1 MPENNQ
7 FSFPTTLPRQENR
20 LPTFPQI
27 PYNPYTPIQKTAF
40 ANTTYDPSLE
50 ADFGRLN
57 LSTPS
62 RNSQGLGFDRS
73 FLRNLSDSSLNTGF
87 PHNSGSQL
95 DYTDLNLQRMRVESA
110 VRGQTGL
117 YMDPHGFSDS
127 GEELFDGFGLTG
139 LNPGSLSYVHYN
151 NGLGYGLNRWNNRV
165 NQDGFYE
172 VGGYGQGAP
181 SNPSRNGFSSVYSA
195 GYGAPTGSNNR
206 NGFPSACDM
215 GYGAP
220 ANTSSRNVFSSAY
233 ETGYGAPSNA
243 NSRNG
248 FQSVYGTGY
257 GAPANSNR
265 NSFQPAYEASR
276 NGSRADNGFRRR
288 GRSGTGS
295 VADKSGGS
303 RSPSAN
309 GNNHLG
315 SLSERLSE
323 MPFEQWRGNIVFLA
337 KDQHGYAF
345 LKKKIEEKNKEEIE
359 LIFLE
364 VKDHVRELMVDQYG
378 NYPIQKIFEVC
389 DQDQMTQMLLLVVSE
404 EHYLMSICVDTHG
417 TRAMQKMLEHLTAPE
432 QVSLAMSVISR
443 IALVLTKSMSGY
455 RVIERCLKS
464 FTNEQNRVPQFT
476 EKIMAQLAGSYVS
489 LSMNKYGSNV
499 VERCIRD
506 SNEEQAARIIREIYD
521 SPNFLMVLQ
530 DPFGNYVTQTALEIA
545 KGGLRHTILTL
556 IQHHH
561 PYLHSHPHGK
571 RVLAKTRGNGK
582 HHRGYEYRRVE
593 SVCVFPMLKLSS
605 VVG

>member
-1 MPENNQ
+1 MDHHRDGENNDQRKGNQRQRDANQEDLDWYKVEPPSFSSPLPMPENNQ
-7 FSFPTTLPRQENR
+7 FSFPATIPRQENR
-20 LPTFPQI
+20 LPTFSQI
-27 PYNPYTPIQKTAF
+27 PYNPYNPIQKTAF

-73 FLRNLSDSSLNTGF
+73 FLRNLSDSSLNVGF

-139 LNPGSLSYVHYN
+139 LNPGSLSYVQYN

-181 SNPSRNGFSSVYSA
+181 SNPSRNPFSSVYGA

-220 ANTSSRNVFSSAY
+220 ANTSSRNGFSSAY

-257 GAPANSNR
+257 GDLANSNR
-265 NSFQPAYEASR
+265 NGFQPVYEANR

-295 VADKSGGS
+295 AADKSGGS

-309 GNNHLG
+309 GNNSQLN
-315 SLSERLSE
+315 SLSECLSAR
-323 MPFEQWRGNIVFLA
+323 PFEQWRGNIVFLA

-389 DQDQMTQMLLLVVSE
+389 NQDQMTQMLLLVVSE

-464 FTNEQNRVPQFT
+464 FTNEQNRLWFET
-476 EKIMAQLAGSYVS
+476 
-489 LSMNKYGSNV
+489 
-499 VERCIRD
+499 
-506 SNEEQAARIIREIYD
+506 
-521 SPNFLMVLQ
+521 
-530 DPFGNYVTQTALEIA
+530 
-545 KGGLRHTILTL
+545 
-556 IQHHH
+556 
-561 PYLHSHPHGK
+561 
-571 RVLAKTRGNGK
+571 
-582 HHRGYEYRRVE
+582 
-593 SVCVFPMLKLSS
+593 
-605 VVG
+605 